1 MLDESKRQRAMR
13 NEVRISRQAM
23 SFVRPINERIDSWQ
37 RSAARLVALGRRARI
52 HGARDDSLRVETERL
67 YEAVAAEMGR
77 LRDQMREL
85 PEAVATNGRLLD
97 TQRALASIAGE
108 LDRALALL
116 DREGQANRQLDTS
129 LVPEPEYLEI
139 GGDPVN
145 TPLPALAAR

>member
-23 SFVRPINERIDSWQ
+23 DLVQPINERIDSWQ

-52 HGARDDSLRVETERL
+52 HGVRDESLRAETERL
-67 YEAVAAEMGR
+67 LEAVAAEMGR

-97 TQRALASIAGE
+97 TQRALVSVAGE

-116 DREGQANRQLDTS
+116 DSEGRANGRPDTS

-139 GGDPVN
+139 GAEPVK
-145 TPLPALAAR
+145 TPLVALAAR